1 MTLGYLLDTSI
12 VSAPV
17 SKRPDPAI
25 LARLSERGPEC
36 AIAAPVWHELTYGC
50 RRVPKGKRRAALEAY
65 LREVVQGSFPI
76 LPYDEAAATWHGE
89 ERARLETLGRP
100 APFVDGQIA
109 AIAHVHGLVLA
120 TTNDKDFAR
129 FEKLTVENW
138 SKRHVRQKT
147 EPTAR
152 LRRN

>member
-1 MTLGYLLDTSI
+1 VTLGYLLDTSI

>member
-1 MTLGYLLDTSI
+1 MTLGYLLDTGI

-17 SKRPDPAI
+17 SKRPHPAI
-25 LARLSERGPEC
+25 LERLREHGPEC

-50 RRVPKGKRRAALEAY
+50 RRLPKGKRRAALEAY
-65 LREVVQGSFPI
+65 LHEVVHGSFPI
-76 LPYDEAAATWHGE
+76 LPYDEPAATWHGG
-89 ERARLETLGRP
+89 ERARLEALGRP

-129 FEKLTVENW
+129 FKGLKVENW
-138 SKRHVRQKT
+138 SKRPVRPKT
-147 EPTAR
+147 EPT
-152 LRRN
+152 